1 MKIDVKWST
10 YPEKIWNKLNVL
22 FCSKKKRCDWAGNS
36 WFSVVKLNHAQAS
49 SWNYLQLWD
58 NRGVRVKCGLC
69 LLSQTHQ
76 SVPPELAS
84 IIRSGTKEF
93 RERADS
99 RSAQQTLFSFL
110 CFASKEH
117 PLRFVKASLR
127 AVHRHKS
134 IYCTSSSCFHQSPLI
149 HQQVEQDWEC
159 INKNML
165 LYLQYFLFVIQ
176 VSSQLRWFYI
186 KPQILSVSQKLVSM
200 NEEERVSVKK

>member
-1 MKIDVKWST
+1 MFFSAA
-10 YPEKIWNKLNVL
+10 
-22 FCSKKKRCDWAGNS
+22 KKRRCDWVGNS
-36 WFSVVKLNHAQAS
+36 WFSVVKLNHAQAF

-58 NRGVRVKCGLC
+58 KRGVRVKCGLC

-84 IIRSGTKEF
+84 IIRSGTKAF
-93 RERADS
+93 RERANS

-110 CFASKEH
+110 GFASKQH

-159 INKNML
+159 INKKYAFIFAVFSL
-165 LYLQYFLFVIQ
+165 RHPGFISAAVVLHQTTDTECFPEARQYEW
-176 VSSQLRWFYI
+176 RE
-186 KPQILSVSQKLVSM
+186 KSVC
-200 NEEERVSVKK
+200 

>member
-1 MKIDVKWST
+1 MFFSAA
-10 YPEKIWNKLNVL
+10 
-22 FCSKKKRCDWAGNS
+22 KKRRCDWAGNS

-49 SWNYLQLWD
+49 SWNNLQLWD

-176 VSSQLRWFYI
+176 VSSHRYWVF
-186 KPQILSVSQKLVSM
+186 PRS
-200 NEEERVSVKK
+200 